1 MSKGRLDKDDLDAF
15 ADATTTA
22 ESPLNLV
29 SPGLGGSRVYVLR
42 QLKGPGA
49 PREIALT
56 EESVVIGRSRS
67 ADLMVESPELS
78 RRHVAF
84 VKHGN
89 EYIVTD
95 MHSRNGLYLD
105 GVRIHS
111 AVLRNGD
118 TLQMGNV
125 TFLYLEGF

>member
-1 MSKGRLDKDDLDAF
+1 MAKGHLDKDEIEAF
-15 ADATTTA
+15 ADATTTT
-22 ESPLNLV
+22 ESPLDLV
-29 SPGLGGSRVYVLR
+29 SAATSASRVYVLR

-49 PREIALT
+49 PREVALS
-56 EESVVIGRSRS
+56 EDEVVIGRSRS

-78 RRHVAF
+78 RRHVKF
-84 VKHGN
+84 QKHGN

-95 MHSRNGLYLD
+95 LQSRNGLYLD

-118 TLQMGNV
+118 TVQMGNV